1 MVEPSVSL
9 VIDLGGILN
18 YVFTYANLII
28 RQLGPVTAIGIGFA
42 FGIGLLAWLGN
53 ILSNAIRSRM

>member
-1 MVEPSVSL
+1 MPSVSL
-9 VIDLGGILN
+9 VIDLSTILD

-28 RQLGPVTAIGIGFA
+28 AQLGPVTAIGIGFA

-53 ILSNAIRSRM
+53 VLANAIRSRM